1 MIPLGCSGSCQERD
15 TLFLDVL
22 SFLMT
27 VMGDGAA
34 EGVGGGGEGEKQ
46 TEFISVAALGKERGF
61 HLNDSRAKVWPRIN
75 SEQLDCS
82 RATHALER
90 PGLVEN
96 ELRFSPRLEDWWQG
110 SRWF

>member
-34 EGVGGGGEGEKQ
+34 EGVGG
-46 TEFISVAALGKERGF
+46 
-61 HLNDSRAKVWPRIN
+61 RAGREARWVY
-75 SEQLDCS
+75 
-82 RATHALER
+82 
-90 PGLVEN
+90 
-96 ELRFSPRLEDWWQG
+96 LRR
-110 SRWF
+110 

>member
-34 EGVGGGGEGEKQ
+34 EGEKQ
-46 TEFISVAALGKERGF
+46 TEFISVAVLGKERGF
-61 HLNDSRAKVWPRIN
+61 HLNDSRAQVWPRIN
-75 SEQLDCS
+75 SEQLGCS

-96 ELRFSPRLEDWWQG
+96 ELGFSPRLEDWWQG